1 MAAMPTAGQ
10 STTAGP
16 FDPDYLALEKAQNEA
31 NSKSGPRFV
40 PSRVLPVPKSAS
52 SRLQEII
59 AQPYALPK
67 WTANHPQRPAD
78 WKAVVDVLTAAS
90 LKTLPDVRKKL
101 GVSIEPTKIADVP
114 VFILTPERLLPENR
128 DRVLLHIHAGG
139 FVYFPGESGTLE
151 ATLMAAYGGYKVISV
166 DYRLAPDF
174 PYPAAL
180 DDVTAVY
187 KALIKDHDP
196 RKIAVFGSSAG
207 ASLTLALMLRAK
219 AEGLALP
226 AAIAPGT
233 PWSDVT
239 KAGGGDT
246 MQTLEWIDGN
256 LVSYNGYI
264 SHSALAYANGRD
276 PADPYISPLH
286 GDFADLPPAILTS
299 GTRDLFL
306 SLTVLTHRK
315 LRQAGIDA
323 QLHVFEGLA
332 HAQYFDPWAPESK
345 EAFSEIGAFFDR
357 HLAR

>member
-1 MAAMPTAGQ
+1 MPVIGQ
-10 STTAGP
+10 ATEAGP

-31 NSKSGPRFV
+31 NAKPGPRYV
-40 PSRVLPVPKSAS
+40 PARILPVPKSAS
-52 SRLQEII
+52 PRLQEII
-59 AQPYALPK
+59 AAPYALPK
-67 WTANHPQRPAD
+67 WTANHPRTPAD
-78 WKAVVDVLTAAS
+78 WKPVVELTAAAS
-90 LKTLPDVRKKL
+90 AKPLPEIRKNL
-101 GVSIEPTKIADVP
+101 GVTIEPTKISGVP
-114 VFILTPERLLPENR
+114 VFILAPERLPPENQ
-128 DRVLLHIHAGG
+128 DRILLHIHAGG

-151 ATLMAAYGGYKVISV
+151 ATLMAAYGGYKVVSV

-180 DDVTAVY
+180 DDVTTVY
-187 KALIKDHDP
+187 KALINDHDP

-207 ASLTLALMLRAK
+207 ANLTLALMLRAK
-219 AEGLALP
+219 MEGLALP

-239 KAGGGDT
+239 NAGGGDT

-256 LVSYNGYI
+256 LISYNGYI
-264 SHSALAYANGRD
+264 SHAALAYGNGRD
-276 PADPYISPLH
+276 LSDPLISPLK
-286 GDFADLPPAILTS
+286 GDFKGFPPAILTS

-315 LRQAGIDA
+315 LRQAGVDA
-323 QLHVFEGLA
+323 QLQVFEGLA

-345 EAFSEIGAFFDR
+345 EAFREIGTFFDR